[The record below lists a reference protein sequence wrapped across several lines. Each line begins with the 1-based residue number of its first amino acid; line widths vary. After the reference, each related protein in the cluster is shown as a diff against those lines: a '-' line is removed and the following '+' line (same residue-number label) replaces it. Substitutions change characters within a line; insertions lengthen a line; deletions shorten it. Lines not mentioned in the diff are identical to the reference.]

1 MHKCN
6 LNIGR
11 CYAFWR
17 LHMLVFFIVLTLA
30 MWACALMAFRA
41 KQLIVSALWL
51 AGCSAILSIVM
62 YLLGAFAV
70 AVIELSVG
78 AGLVTVLF
86 VFAISIAGDETVEV
100 KSIIPRPIALIVS
113 LVSIVLLGF
122 MTISSLV
129 SLPAALEPAFSEV
142 LWQQR
147 GLDMLVQSG
156 LLFAAVVGMLG
167 LLAEAKVPAKEKKTV
182 PAKEPQASQPA
193 AKPAAATAAAH
204 AMQAPHEVKA

>member
-1 MHKCN
+1 MPI
-6 LNIGR
+6 L
-11 CYAFWR
+11 F
-17 LHMLVFFIVLTLA
+17 MVLTLI
-30 MWACALMAFRA
+30 MLACAFMAFRA

-51 AGCSAILSIVM
+51 AGCSAILSILM
-62 YLLGAFAV
+62 YLLGAYWV

-86 VFAISIAGDETVEV
+86 VFAISIAGDETVEF
-100 KSIIPRPIALIVS
+100 KSVIPRPIALIIS

-129 SLPAALEPAFSEV
+129 SLPAMAELPFSDV

-156 LLFAAVVGMLG
+156 LLFAAVLGMLG
-167 LLAEAKVPAKEKKTV
+167 LLAEAKVPAKEKKTA
-182 PAKEPQASQPA
+182 PAKEPQTGQAVTQPA
-193 AKPAAATAAAH
+193 ATAV
-204 AMQAPHEVKA
+204 HEVKA

>member
-1 MHKCN
+1 
-6 LNIGR
+6 
-11 CYAFWR
+11 
-17 LHMLVFFIVLTLA
+17 MLVLFIVLTLA
-30 MWACALMAFRA
+30 MLACALMAFRA

-51 AGCSAILSIVM
+51 AGCSAILSILM

-86 VFAISIAGDETVEV
+86 VFAISIAGDEEVET
-100 KSIIPRPIALIVS
+100 KSIIPRPIAFIIS

-122 MTISSLV
+122 MTISSLA
-129 SLPAALEPAFSEV
+129 SLPASPEPTFSEM

-167 LLAEAKVPAKEKKTV
+167 LLSEAKAPAHEKKV
-182 PAKEPQASQPA
+182 VAAKEPQAGQPA
-193 AKPAAATAAAH
+193 VKPAATAAAAH
-204 AMQAPHEVKA
+204 APHEVKA

>member
-1 MHKCN
+1 
-6 LNIGR
+6 
-11 CYAFWR
+11 
-17 LHMLVFFIVLTLA
+17 MLVIFIVLTLA
-30 MWACALMAFRA
+30 MLACALMAFRA

-51 AGCSAILSIVM
+51 AGCSAILSILM

-86 VFAISIAGDETVEV
+86 VFAISIAGGEAAEA
-100 KSIIPRPIALIVS
+100 KSIIPRPLALIVS
-113 LVSIVLLGF
+113 LVAIVLLAF
-122 MTISSLV
+122 MTVSSLV
-129 SLPAALEPAFSEV
+129 SLPAATEQSFSEV

-167 LLAEAKVPAKEKKTV
+167 LLSEAKVPAKEKQAV
-182 PAKEPQASQPA
+182 PVKEPQASQPVV
-193 AKPAAATAAAH
+193 KPVATTAAAN
-204 AMQAPHEVKA
+204 ATHEVKA

>member
-1 MHKCN
+1 
-6 LNIGR
+6 
-11 CYAFWR
+11 
-17 LHMLVFFIVLTLA
+17 MLFLFIVLTLA
-30 MWACALMAFRA
+30 MLACAFMAFRA

-51 AGCSAILSIVM
+51 AGCSAILSILM

-86 VFAISIAGDETVEV
+86 VFAISIAGDELIQI
-100 KSIIPRPIALIVS
+100 KSIIPRPIALMIA

-122 MTISSLV
+122 MTVSSLV
-129 SLPAALEPAFSEV
+129 SLPVTIEPSFSDM

-156 LLFAAVVGMLG
+156 LLFAAVIGMLG
-167 LLAEAKVPAKEKKTV
+167 LLSEAKVPAKEKKTV
-182 PAKEPQASQPA
+182 PAKEPQASQPVG
-193 AKPAAATAAAH
+193 KTAATAATVH
-204 AMQAPHEVKA
+204 ATPEVKA

>member
-1 MHKCN
+1 MSV
-6 LNIGR
+6 LL
-11 CYAFWR
+11 AA
-17 LHMLVFFIVLTLA
+17 LTVVMLL
-30 MWACALMAFRA
+30 CAYMAFRA

-51 AGCSAILSIVM
+51 AGCSAILSLIM
-62 YLLGAFAV
+62 YLLGAYVV

-86 VFAISIAGDETVEV
+86 VFAISIAGDETIEI
-100 KSIIPRPIALIVS
+100 KSIVPRPIALIIA

-129 SLPAALEPAFSEV
+129 TLPVTTEPNFSEV

-156 LLFAAVVGMLG
+156 LLFAAVIGMLG
-167 LLAEAKVPAKEKKTV
+167 LLGEAKVPVKEKKTV
-182 PAKEPQASQPA
+182 PAKEPQAGQPVV
-193 AKPAAATAAAH
+193 KPATTAT
-204 AMQAPHEVKA
+204 QEVKA

>member
-1 MHKCN
+1 
-6 LNIGR
+6 
-11 CYAFWR
+11 
-17 LHMLVFFIVLTLA
+17 MLVLFVVLTLA
-30 MWACALMAFRA
+30 MLACALMAFRA

-51 AGCSAILSIVM
+51 AGCSAILSIIM

-86 VFAISIAGDETVEV
+86 VFAISIAGGETIEAR
-100 KSIIPRPIALIVS
+100 SIIPRWLALIVS
-113 LVSIVLLGF
+113 LVAIVLLAF
-122 MTISSLV
+122 MTLSSLV
-129 SLPAALEPAFSEV
+129 SLPTAVEPPFSEV

-167 LLAEAKVPAKEKKTV
+167 LLSEAKVPAIEKKAV

-193 AKPAAATAAAH
+193 VKPAATTAAAR
-204 AMQAPHEVKA
+204 AAHEVKA

>member
-1 MHKCN
+1 
-6 LNIGR
+6 
-11 CYAFWR
+11 
-17 LHMLVFFIVLTLA
+17 MLIWFIVLTFVMLT
-30 MWACALMAFRA
+30 CAFMAFRA

-51 AGCSAILSIVM
+51 AGCSAILSLLM
-62 YLLGAFAV
+62 YLLGAFTV

-86 VFAISIAGDETVEV
+86 VFAISVAGDEAIEI
-100 KSIIPRPIALIVS
+100 KSIIPRPIALIIS

-129 SLPAALEPAFSEV
+129 SLPATTELPFSDV

-167 LLAEAKVPAKEKKTV
+167 LLSEAKVPVKEKKTM
-182 PAKEPQASQPA
+182 PAKEPQASQPVV
-193 AKPAAATAAAH
+193 KPATTAIR
-204 AMQAPHEVKA
+204 EVKA

>member
-1 MHKCN
+1 
-6 LNIGR
+6 
-11 CYAFWR
+11 
-17 LHMLVFFIVLTLA
+17 MLILLFMVLTLV
-30 MWACALMAFRA
+30 MLVCAFMAFRA

-51 AGCSAILSIVM
+51 AGCSAVLSILM
-62 YLLGAFAV
+62 YLLGAYWV

-86 VFAISIAGDETVEV
+86 VFAISIAGDETVEF
-100 KSIIPRPIALIVS
+100 KSIIPRPIALIIS

-129 SLPAALEPAFSEV
+129 SLPATTELPFSEV

-147 GLDMLVQSG
+147 GLDMVVQSG

-167 LLAEAKVPAKEKKTV
+167 LLSEAKVPVKEKKIV
-182 PAKEPQASQPA
+182 PAKEPSASQPVV
-193 AKPAAATAAAH
+193 KPATTAA
-204 AMQAPHEVKA
+204 HEVKA

>member
-1 MHKCN
+1 
-6 LNIGR
+6 
-11 CYAFWR
+11 
-17 LHMLVFFIVLTLA
+17 MLVLFIVLTLA
-30 MWACALMAFRA
+30 MLACALMAFRA

-51 AGCSAILSIVM
+51 AGCSAILSILM

-86 VFAISIAGDETVEV
+86 VFAISIAGGEAAEA
-100 KSIIPRPIALIVS
+100 KSIIPRWLAVIVS
-113 LVSIVLLGF
+113 LVAIVLLAF

-129 SLPAALEPAFSEV
+129 SLPAAAATEPTFAEV

-167 LLAEAKVPAKEKKTV
+167 LLSEAKVPAKEKQTV

-193 AKPAAATAAAH
+193 VKPAATTAAAR
-204 AMQAPHEVKA
+204 ATHEVKA

>member
-1 MHKCN
+1 
-6 LNIGR
+6 
-11 CYAFWR
+11 
-17 LHMLVFFIVLTLA
+17 MLVLFIVLTLA
-30 MWACALMAFRA
+30 MWACAFMAFRA

-51 AGCSAILSIVM
+51 AGCSAILSIIM
-62 YLLGAFAV
+62 YLLGAFTV

-86 VFAISIAGDETVEV
+86 VFAISIAGGESAEV
-100 KSIIPRPIALIVS
+100 KSIIPRPIALVVS

-122 MTISSLV
+122 MTLSSLV
-129 SLPAALEPAFSEV
+129 SLPAAVEPPFAEV

-156 LLFAAVVGMLG
+156 LLFAAVMGMLG
-167 LLAEAKVPAKEKKTV
+167 LLSEAKVPAKEKQAV

-193 AKPAAATAAAH
+193 VKPATATAAAR
-204 AMQAPHEVKA
+204 AVHEVKA

>member
-1 MHKCN
+1 MPV
-6 LNIGR
+6 L
-11 CYAFWR
+11 
-17 LHMLVFFIVLTLA
+17 FIVLTLA
-30 MWACALMAFRA
+30 MLACAFMAFRA
-41 KQLIVSALWL
+41 RQLIVSALWL
-51 AGCSAILSIVM
+51 AGCSAILSILM

-86 VFAISIAGDETVEV
+86 VFAISIAGGETIEA
-100 KSIIPRPIALIVS
+100 KSIIPRWLALIVS
-113 LVSIVLLGF
+113 LVAIVLLAF

-129 SLPAALEPAFSEV
+129 SLPAATEPTFSEV

-167 LLAEAKVPAKEKKTV
+167 LLSEAKVPAKEKQTV
-182 PAKEPQASQPA
+182 PAKEAQASQSIV
-193 AKPAAATAAAH
+193 KPAATTAAA
-204 AMQAPHEVKA
+204 QEVKA

>member
-1 MHKCN
+1 
-6 LNIGR
+6 
-11 CYAFWR
+11 
-17 LHMLVFFIVLTLA
+17 MLVLLFVVLTLA
-30 MWACALMAFRA
+30 MLACAFMAFRA

-51 AGCSAILSIVM
+51 AGCSAILSILM

-86 VFAISIAGDETVEV
+86 VFAISIAGDETIEV
-100 KSIIPRPIALIVS
+100 KSIIPRPIALIIA
-113 LVSIVLLGF
+113 LVSIVLLAF

-129 SLPAALEPAFSEV
+129 SLSLPTAEPPFSDV

-167 LLAEAKVPAKEKKTV
+167 LLAEAKVPAKEKKAV
-182 PAKEPQASQPA
+182 PAKEPQVSQPA
-193 AKPAAATAAAH
+193 VKPATTTAAARAAH
-204 AMQAPHEVKA
+204 AAHEVKA

>member
-1 MHKCN
+1 
-6 LNIGR
+6 
-11 CYAFWR
+11 
-17 LHMLVFFIVLTLA
+17 MLVLFVVLTLA
-30 MWACALMAFRA
+30 MLACALMAFRA

-51 AGCSAILSIVM
+51 AGCSAILSILM
-62 YLLGAFAV
+62 YLLGAYAA

-86 VFAISIAGDETVEV
+86 VFAISIAGGETIEA
-100 KSIIPRPIALIVS
+100 KSIIPRWLALIVS
-113 LVSIVLLGF
+113 LVAIVLLAF

-129 SLPAALEPAFSEV
+129 SLPATTEAPFSEV

-167 LLAEAKVPAKEKKTV
+167 LLSEAKVPAKEKKAV
-182 PAKEPQASQPA
+182 PAQEPQASQPA
-193 AKPAAATAAAH
+193 VKPAATTAAAR
-204 AMQAPHEVKA
+204 AVHEVKA

>member
-1 MHKCN
+1 MAV
-6 LNIGR
+6 L
-11 CYAFWR
+11 
-17 LHMLVFFIVLTLA
+17 FIVLTIVML
-30 MWACALMAFRA
+30 ACAFMAFRA

-51 AGCSAILSIVM
+51 AGCSAILSLIM

-86 VFAISIAGDETVEV
+86 VFAISIAGDETIEI
-100 KSIIPRPIALIVS
+100 KSIIPRPIALIIA

-129 SLPAALEPAFSEV
+129 SLPVTTETASFSDM

-156 LLFAAVVGMLG
+156 LLFAAVLG
-167 LLAEAKVPAKEKKTV
+167 LLGLLGEAKVPVKEKKTV
-182 PAKEPQASQPA
+182 SAKEPQATQSA
-193 AKPAAATAAAH
+193 VKPVAAT
-204 AMQAPHEVKA
+204 PEVKA